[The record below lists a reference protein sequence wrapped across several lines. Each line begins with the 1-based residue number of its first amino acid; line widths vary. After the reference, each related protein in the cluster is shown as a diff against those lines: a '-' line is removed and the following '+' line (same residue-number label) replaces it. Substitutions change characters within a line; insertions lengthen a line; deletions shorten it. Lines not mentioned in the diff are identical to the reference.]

1 LLGGDLFHDH
11 RPSAATYFKASKIFN
26 EHVFGQ
32 SCQMEFTTI
41 NYPQANY
48 LSSNHKIK
56 MPIFSIHGN
65 HDDVVG
71 LDLFS
76 SLDQLNANSYINYF
90 GKVTNLD
97 KISVTPILM
106 LKGSTK
112 LAIYGIGHI
121 KDMRF
126 NLSFEFG

>member
-1 LLGGDLFHDH
+1 
-11 RPSAATYFKASKIFN
+11 
-26 EHVFGQ
+26 
-32 SCQMEFTTI
+32 MEFTTL

-90 GKVTNLD
+90 GKVTDID

-106 LKGSTK
+106 LKGMTK
-112 LAIYGIGHI
+112 LAIFGIGHI
-121 KDMRF
+121 KDARF
-126 NLSFEFG
+126 NLSFEREKIEFNRPVDNQGKVDETWFSILVLH